1 MKVGEKL
8 FHFLAKL
15 ILDRFYG
22 SVTIRFESGKV
33 THVETET
40 RRAWQYKDLPTQMS
54 DRPDTLNGIES
65 ASTVDSQDH
74 DQQVRGKR

>member
-1 MKVGEKL
+1 MKTGEKL

-22 SVTIRFESGKV
+22 SVTIRFEHGKV

-40 RRAWQYKDLPTQMS
+40 RRAWEYKNLPSPGAAVEAGNNVHEKLSM
-54 DRPDTLNGIES
+54 D
-65 ASTVDSQDH
+65 
-74 DQQVRGKR
+74 KRRI